1 VRAVVDANVLIAA
14 ALSPRGAPARVLRAW
29 LDGAFELVV
38 SPLLL
43 AELER
48 ALGHPKLRKR
58 IPQEDAAAFVAWLRR
73 SATVADD
80 PGGAP
85 PVTSPDP
92 DDDYLIALAVS
103 ERAALVSGEARPDAR
118 RGAADLPARRLPRRD
133 RAVVVTQA
141 GVWQT
146 ASTLLPSGSS
156 TYAP

>member
-29 LDGAFELVV
+29 LDGAFELIV

-48 ALGHPKLRKR
+48 ALGYPKLRKR

-103 ERAALVSGEARPDAR
+103 ERAALVSGDKHVLTLGGELPIYSP
-118 RGAADLPARRLPRRD
+118 GAFLD
-133 RAVVVTQA
+133 VME
-141 GVWQT
+141 
-146 ASTLLPSGSS
+146 PSS
-156 TYAP
+156 